1 MTQVRLRILLA
12 AAVVAVFAT
21 GCGDKVIALK
31 YSGDSTLKPLASSRS
46 LTVYQFKDA
55 RGDEGDGDPV
65 RVGGIYG
72 GYGNRLSKVNATAP
86 FQKTVV
92 DALVDGFKARGVPA
106 QGVADKAYHPG
117 TPVPTALALSG
128 ELRNFSTE
136 ARFTN
141 TAHIGGIVRLY
152 DASGKLVLEKPV
164 SIKEQGRY
172 GGGGVLTP
180 VDDLQTAMNEALVK
194 FVRAVVT
201 DPDVS
206 AQVSDR
212 K

>member
-1 MTQVRLRILLA
+1 MTRVRLRILMVV
-12 AAVVAVFAT
+12 AVVAVLAA

-31 YSGDSTLKPLASSRS
+31 YAGDSTLTPLSAPRT

-55 RGDEGDGDPV
+55 RGDEGEGDPM

-86 FQKTVV
+86 FQQIVV
-92 DALVDGFKARGVPA
+92 DALVDGFKARGVRA
-106 QGVADKAYHPG
+106 RGVPDKPYQPG
-117 TPVPTALALSG
+117 TPVPTALALWG
-128 ELRNFSTE
+128 ELSTE

-141 TAHIGGIVRLY
+141 AAHIGGFVRLY

-172 GGGGVLTP
+172 GGGGVLTS
-180 VDDLQTAMNEALVK
+180 VDDLQMAMNEALVK

-201 DPDVS
+201 DPELA
-206 AQVSDR
+206 AQISDR